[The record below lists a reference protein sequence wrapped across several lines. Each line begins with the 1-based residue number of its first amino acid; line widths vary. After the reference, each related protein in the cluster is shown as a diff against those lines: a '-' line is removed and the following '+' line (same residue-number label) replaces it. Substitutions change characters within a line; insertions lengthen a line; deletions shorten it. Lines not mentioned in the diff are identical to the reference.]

1 MRIRMIFASVIAAGM
16 VLGLGAGCSDH
27 KNDGTTHTGTTLK
40 ELPKPGLGGGGGGEA
55 KPKGGNA
62 PKAQ

>member
-1 MRIRMIFASVIAAGM
+1 MRVRMIFASVIAGM
-16 VLGLGAGCSDH
+16 LLGLGAGCSEN
-27 KNDGTTHTGTTLK
+27 KKDGTTHAGTTLK
-40 ELPKPGLGGGGGGEA
+40 ELPKPGLGGGGES